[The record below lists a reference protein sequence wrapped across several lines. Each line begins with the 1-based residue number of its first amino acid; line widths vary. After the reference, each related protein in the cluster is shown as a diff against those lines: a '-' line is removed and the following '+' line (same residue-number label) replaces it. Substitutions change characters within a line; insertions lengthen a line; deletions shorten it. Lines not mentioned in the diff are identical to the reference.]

1 MRKQLNG
8 EVVGDQDLWLYQF
21 FEVPAFSPQ
30 TIRTAVEENPE
41 GEDLVLEIN
50 SGGGSVF
57 AGFEMYSVLRS
68 AGCRTVAEVQSL
80 AASAASVVMLGCQEV
95 HASPVAQVMIHL
107 PSMGTQGD
115 RYDHQASIGV
125 LDSITESILNAYTIK
140 AGPRSSRDELK
151 RLMRTTAWMT
161 APEAKGLGL
170 VDKIVGEEEIDP
182 AAILNSA
189 GGVCHGIRAL
199 AAVGRPTAR
208 RAAAAVYGVG
218 GPGKGPGQRRGK
230 RLGKYGR
237 PPSGEGPPGI
247 GKNQIYRRQTMK
259 DSTRQKYMDAM
270 NRRADLIQQADD
282 AFSSGEVEKGKELT
296 TSAAAL
302 NPEIEGYQA
311 LLAQEEKFAAPRPA
325 PLDRETRERAEDR
338 RRR

>member
-115 RYDHQASIGV
+115 RYDHQVSIGV

-151 RLMRTTAWMT
+151 RLMRTAAWMT

-170 VDKIVGEEEIDP
+170 VDKIVGD
-182 AAILNSA
+182 
-189 GGVCHGIRAL
+189 
-199 AAVGRPTAR
+199 
-208 RAAAAVYGVG
+208 
-218 GPGKGPGQRRGK
+218 
-230 RLGKYGR
+230 
-237 PPSGEGPPGI
+237 
-247 GKNQIYRRQTMK
+247 
-259 DSTRQKYMDAM
+259 
-270 NRRADLIQQADD
+270 
-282 AFSSGEVEKGKELT
+282 
-296 TSAAAL
+296 
-302 NPEIEGYQA
+302 
-311 LLAQEEKFAAPRPA
+311 
-325 PLDRETRERAEDR
+325 
-338 RRR
+338 

>member
-1 MRKQLNG
+1 
-8 EVVGDQDLWLYQF
+8 
-21 FEVPAFSPQ
+21 
-30 TIRTAVEENPE
+30 
-41 GEDLVLEIN
+41 
-50 SGGGSVF
+50 
-57 AGFEMYSVLRS
+57 MYSVLRS

-182 AAILNSA
+182 AAILNSC
-189 GGVCHGIRAL
+189 GSGIRSWWPRE
-199 AAVGRPTAR
+199 RPRPEAR
-208 RAAAAVYGVG
+208 
-218 GPGKGPGQRRGK
+218 Q
-230 RLGKYGR
+230 
-237 PPSGEGPPGI
+237 
-247 GKNQIYRRQTMK
+247 
-259 DSTRQKYMDAM
+259 
-270 NRRADLIQQADD
+270 
-282 AFSSGEVEKGKELT
+282 
-296 TSAAAL
+296 
-302 NPEIEGYQA
+302 
-311 LLAQEEKFAAPRPA
+311 APRKI
-325 PLDRETRERAEDR
+325 RKTSKR
-338 RRR
+338 RRPAWNWKKSDL